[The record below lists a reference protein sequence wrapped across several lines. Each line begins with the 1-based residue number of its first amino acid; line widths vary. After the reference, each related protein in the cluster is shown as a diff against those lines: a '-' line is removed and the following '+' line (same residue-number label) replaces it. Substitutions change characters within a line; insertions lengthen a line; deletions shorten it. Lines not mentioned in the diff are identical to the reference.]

1 MFTLEPPL
9 SGGGLIRICMQS
21 VNIYIY
27 IYISQHIYTYVYM
40 HICICV
46 SIYMYICIYV
56 YMLKA
61 GFLIK
66 GGGYVLAR
74 SRSDS
79 TQ

>member
-1 MFTLEPPL
+1 M
-9 SGGGLIRICMQS
+9 
-21 VNIYIY
+21 
-27 IYISQHIYTYVYM
+27 YTCIYVYAYL
-40 HICICV
+40 
-46 SIYMYICIYV
+46 YMYICIYV